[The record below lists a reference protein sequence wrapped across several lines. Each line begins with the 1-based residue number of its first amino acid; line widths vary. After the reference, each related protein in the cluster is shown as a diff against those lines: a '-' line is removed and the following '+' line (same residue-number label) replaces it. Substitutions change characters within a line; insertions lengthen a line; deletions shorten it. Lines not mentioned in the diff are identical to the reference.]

1 MDDNRMYQ
9 LMEAH
14 MQLIFIYRLLED
26 PVDIVILMAHLQIGY
41 TQEEVARMLGISQAA
56 VAARLRRIKEIIRS
70 NDL

>member
-1 MDDNRMYQ
+1 MYQ